1 MYVKKQRT
9 TIVKINLK
17 RRNKTGGLTWFFMQ
31 SCFSCVQLYGT
42 LWTVACQSPLSIG
55 FPRQEH
61 WSELTFPSPGDL
73 PDPGTELLSPA
84 SPALAGGFLTTEP
97 PGKPLS

>member
-61 WSELTFPSPGDL
+61 WSVLPCSSSGDL
-73 PDPGTELLSPA
+73 PNPKIKPMSFSL
-84 SPALAGGFLTTEP
+84 P
-97 PGKPLS
+97 PWQADSLP